1 MEFLNEFM
9 LPVVLGICLCI
20 GYIIKKWIKDV
31 DNKYIKYFGVRY
43 NSGYY
48 YTKIYCKYYG
58 RFRTPEEAACMFSGW
73 QITPEVILSGMIS
86 GLGSTGMHQVFKQ
99 FVEKEN
105 K

>member
-9 LPVVLGICLCI
+9 LPVVLGICLCV

-31 DNKYIKYFGVRY
+31 DNKYIPTIVAVIGVAL
-43 NSGYY
+43 S
-48 YTKIYCKYYG
+48 IWI
-58 RFRTPEEAACMFSGW
+58 SGW

>member
-9 LPVVLGICLCI
+9 LPVVLGICLCV

-31 DNKYIKYFGVRY
+31 DNKYIPTIVAILGVGL
-43 NSGYY
+43 S
-48 YTKIYCKYYG
+48 IWI
-58 RFRTPEEAACMFSGW
+58 SGW

>member
-31 DNKYIKYFGVRY
+31 DNKYIPTIVAILGVAL
-43 NSGYY
+43 S
-48 YTKIYCKYYG
+48 IWI
-58 RFRTPEEAACMFSGW
+58 SGW

>member
-9 LPVVLGICLCI
+9 LPVVLGICLCV
-20 GYIIKKWIKDV
+20 GYIIKKGIKDV
-31 DNKYIKYFGVRY
+31 DNKYIPTIVAVLGVAL
-43 NSGYY
+43 S
-48 YTKIYCKYYG
+48 IWI
-58 RFRTPEEAACMFSGW
+58 SGW

>member
-31 DNKYIKYFGVRY
+31 DNKYIPTIVAVLGVAL
-43 NSGYY
+43 S
-48 YTKIYCKYYG
+48 IWI
-58 RFRTPEEAACMFSGW
+58 SGW

-86 GLGSTGMHQVFKQ
+86 GLGSTGMHQLFKQ

>member
-9 LPVVLGICLCI
+9 LPVVLGICLCV

-31 DNKYIKYFGVRY
+31 DNTYIPTIVAVLGVAL
-43 NSGYY
+43 S
-48 YTKIYCKYYG
+48 IWI
-58 RFRTPEEAACMFSGW
+58 SGW

>member
-31 DNKYIKYFGVRY
+31 DNKYIPTIVAVLGVAL
-43 NSGYY
+43 S
-48 YTKIYCKYYG
+48 IWI
-58 RFRTPEEAACMFSGW
+58 SGW

>member
-1 MEFLNEFM
+1 MESLNEFM
-9 LPVVLGICLCI
+9 LPVVLGICLCV

-31 DNKYIKYFGVRY
+31 DNKYIPTIVAVLGVAL
-43 NSGYY
+43 S
-48 YTKIYCKYYG
+48 IWI
-58 RFRTPEEAACMFSGW
+58 SGW

>member
-1 MEFLNEFM
+1 M

-31 DNKYIKYFGVRY
+31 DNKYIPTIVAVLGVAL
-43 NSGYY
+43 S
-48 YTKIYCKYYG
+48 IWI
-58 RFRTPEEAACMFSGW
+58 SGW

>member
-31 DNKYIKYFGVRY
+31 DNKYIPTIVAVLGVAL
-43 NSGYY
+43 S
-48 YTKIYCKYYG
+48 IWI
-58 RFRTPEEAACMFSGW
+58 SGW

-99 FVEKEN
+99 FVEKESVTTE
-105 K
+105 